1 MRPDFSSALN
11 DDFCDQ
17 VVSLPKYLLDD
28 SVSWIQNNLEPD
40 DVFSEEQLEKWAEY
54 NGYKLEV

>member
-1 MRPDFSSALN
+1 MTPDFSKTLN
-11 DDFCDQ
+11 DDFRDE

-28 SVSWIQNNLEPD
+28 AVSWIQNNLEPD
-40 DVFSEEQLEKWAEY
+40 DVFSAEQLETWAEN

>member
-1 MRPDFSSALN
+1 MTPDFSSMLN

-40 DVFSEEQLEKWAEY
+40 EVFSAEQLEKWAEN

>member
-1 MRPDFSSALN
+1 MTPDFSKTLN
-11 DDFCDQ
+11 DDFRDE

-40 DVFSEEQLEKWAEY
+40 DVFSAEQLETWAEN

>member
-11 DDFCDQ
+11 
-17 VVSLPKYLLDD
+17 DD

-40 DVFSEEQLEKWAEY
+40 DVFSAEQLETWAEN

>member
-1 MRPDFSSALN
+1 MTPDFSKTLN
-11 DDFCDQ
+11 DDFQDE

-40 DVFSEEQLEKWAEY
+40 DVFSAEQLEAWAEN

>member
-1 MRPDFSSALN
+1 MRPDFSNALN
-11 DDFCDQ
+11 NDFRAE

-28 SVSWIQNNLEPD
+28 AVSWIQNNLEPD
-40 DVFSEEQLEKWAEY
+40 DVFSAEQLETWAEN